1 MVADEVAAMTA
12 ERPLGAARFG
22 DTIVDSPPTA
32 RRLHRRR
39 RPSGAPPPLPRSL
52 GRTGTGW
59 LIVLV
64 AAVAWVI
71 VIYNSPAARRATDRV
86 DAAILRAIADV
97 RSDWLT
103 DAMGAIS
110 RFGLGWGISA
120 IAIALVIALMVL
132 KRWRHLFTL
141 VGCLAFGDIA
151 LGVMYE
157 GFTRPRPYDVTIIG
171 DWYGFSLPAAQIAL
185 VTILGIGISYSLV
198 VAGRPRTIAKLV
210 TAVVVFVFGISQ
222 LYLATFHPFDLLVGT
237 VLAVGIGVNAFRF
250 FTPNEVFPVTY
261 GGGKTAH
268 LDVGG
273 RRGEAVKQAVLE
285 QLGLTVL
292 DIKPVGLEGSGGST
306 PLRLRVEG
314 NPDLYLFAKLY
325 AMNHVRADRWYKLGR
340 TILYGRLEDEAPFQ
354 SVRRLVEYEDYAA
367 RLLRDVGIPT
377 AQSYGIVEMTPERE
391 YLLVTE
397 FFDGAEEIGEAEVDD
412 DVIDEGLRIVRQL
425 WDAGLAHR
433 DIKPANLLVQE
444 GHVRLIDVFFVQV
457 RPSPWRQ
464 AVDLANMML
473 VLAVRS
479 DAPRVYEAALRYFT
493 PDEIAEAFAAA
504 RGVASPTQL
513 RTVMKRDPRDLL
525 VQFREMA
532 PARQAISLQR
542 WNFKR
547 LLLTLALLFA
557 VILAFGLTANLLLPG
572 AREAVP
578 GGVDCGTNDT
588 MILMAQAVP
597 SASSVPCVASL
608 PAGWTLG
615 AVEVERDRGEFSLD
629 SDRAGKKAVVVT
641 LRPRRDCARGTG
653 PQVPSDEPGMRRFER
668 PEQLPPHVR
677 TVRTYLLSGACVT
690 YRVDLDSRETSAL
703 LFDIDTALG
712 FQHRAALVDAVRD
725 RSGLRLCGAGVPC
738 PGGS

>member
-1 MVADEVAAMTA
+1 VTA
-12 ERPLGAARFG
+12 ELPVDVPESD
-22 DTIVDSPPTA
+22 DTAIEGPATA
-32 RRLHRRR
+32 RRLRRRR

-59 LIVLV
+59 LIVLI
-64 AAVAWVI
+64 AAVTWVI

-86 DAAILRAIADV
+86 DASVLRAIAEV
-97 RSDWLT
+97 RTDWLT
-103 DAMGAIS
+103 DVMKPIG
-110 RFGLGWGISA
+110 RLGLGWAPSA
-120 IAIALVIALMVL
+120 VAIALVIALMVL
-132 KRWRHLFTL
+132 KRWRHLFTF
-141 VGCLAFGDIA
+141 VGCLAFGGIT
-151 LGVMYE
+151 LSIMYG

-171 DWYGFSLPAAQIAL
+171 DWYGFSLPAAQVAL
-185 VTILGIGISYSLV
+185 VTIIGIGISYSLV
-198 VAGRPRTIAKLV
+198 VAGRPRMIAKLV
-210 TAVVVFVFGISQ
+210 TAVVVIVFSASQ
-222 LYLATFHPFDLLVGT
+222 LYLATYHPFDLLVAT
-237 VLAVGIGVNAFRF
+237 VLAVGVGVNAFRF

-285 QLGLTVL
+285 QLGLTVVE
-292 DIKPVGLEGSGGST
+292 IKPVGLEGSGGST

-314 NPDLYLFAKLY
+314 DPDTFMFAKLY

-340 TILYGRLEDEAPFQ
+340 TILYGRLEDETPFQ

-377 AQSYGIVEMTPERE
+377 AQSYGIIEMTPERE
-391 YLLVTE
+391 YLLITE
-397 FFDGAEEIGEAEVDD
+397 FFDGAEEIGDAEVDD
-412 DVIDEGLRIVRQL
+412 DVIDQGLRIVRQL

-433 DIKPANLLVQE
+433 DIKPANLLVQN
-444 GHVRLIDVFFVQV
+444 GRVRLIDVFFVQV

-479 DAPRVYEAALRYFT
+479 DAPRVYERALRYFT

-532 PARQAISLQR
+532 PARRPVSLQR

-547 LLLTLALLFA
+547 LLLTLALLVGVLVA
-557 VILAFGLTANLLLPG
+557 VSLTAGLLLPG
-572 AREAVP
+572 GREAVP
-578 GGVDCGTNDT
+578 GDADCGTNDV

-597 SASSVPCVASL
+597 SATSVPCVASL
-608 PAGWTLG
+608 PAGWTRG
-615 AVEVERDRGEFSLD
+615 AIEVEHGRGTFSLD
-629 SDRAGKKAVVVT
+629 SDRAGNKAVVVS
-641 LRPRRDCARGTG
+641 LHARGG
-653 PQVPSDEPGMRRFER
+653 CSVPGASEVPSDEPGMRRFER
-668 PEQLPPHVR
+668 PERLPPNLR
-677 TVRTYLLSGACVT
+677 TVRLYRFAGGCVT
-690 YRVDLDSRETSAL
+690 YTVEFDSPETASL
-703 LFDIDTALG
+703 LFDIDTALA
-712 FQHRAALVDAVRD
+712 FQNRAALTERVRH
-725 RSGLRLCGAGVPC
+725 RNGLRLCGAGVRC
-738 PGGS
+738 PGGSG